1 MKNKKILIVSHQ
13 FLPLS
18 SPRTTRW
25 KQIVDELVER
35 GNEVTILSGTAP
47 DNSLENYRVLFFGNK
62 IITTTISNARNAS
75 NQKSNNYFKN
85 LILNIAKVI
94 YRLVFKLFLGLIMP
108 CFGFSLFLKIEK
120 ILTIITMSFFQL
132 VFHLLHIF
140 VHIF

>member
-47 DNSLENYRVLFFGNK
+47 DNSLENYRVLFLEIK
-62 IITTTISNARNAS
+62 
-75 NQKSNNYFKN
+75 
-85 LILNIAKVI
+85 
-94 YRLVFKLFLGLIMP
+94 
-108 CFGFSLFLKIEK
+108 
-120 ILTIITMSFFQL
+120 
-132 VFHLLHIF
+132 
-140 VHIF
+140 